1 MLLQAVLYIMEAGIN
16 VSERQRCRL
25 WLAVQRE
32 GAELCCTMAIA
43 HHCSVAGPN
52 GILVSAVRVPMM
64 RLLSYP
70 HPPMGIGQVGPM
82 NTDAPTVLF
91 FVANLI
97 FPAFKFAPG
106 VPWMV
111 TLS

>member
-25 WLAVQRE
+25 W
-32 GAELCCTMAIA
+32 MAIA
-43 HHCSVAGPN
+43 HHCSVAGTN

-64 RLLSYP
+64 RFLSYP
-70 HPPMGIGQVGPM
+70 HPLMGIGQVGPM

-97 FPAFKFAPG
+97 VPAFKFAPG